1 MSGTLTWPCISSS
14 RRRRIMT
21 AIKRPRRMCALSK
34 KTRRAGSRCASLI
47 LLLRSPRRERMPM
60 AVLSSRPKH
69 KLIVLSLLTPFLAL
83 VCFPVAESK
92 TNAGQS
98 VQAEHGMVVSV
109 SAPASEVGVEILKKG
124 GNAVDAAVAT
134 AFALAVT
141 YPQAGNLG
149 GGGFMLVYP
158 GGKAEP
164 AVIDYRETAP
174 AAATRAMFA
183 KQDGLHGYKVIGVPG
198 TVRGLGLAHERF
210 GKLPWKDVVKPAL
223 LLAEH
228 GFPVSEHLAGSLNWI
243 VWDAREFLELRRVY
257 GKRDG
262 TEEWHVG
269 DRLVLKDLA
278 WTLRVLAEEGPDAL
292 YQGPIADKIVAEMK
306 SGGGLITKAD
316 LASYQAKL
324 RTPIHGTYRGYDI
337 YGPPPPSSGGI
348 CLVEML
354 NILENFELRKH
365 ERWSAET
372 LHLMIESMR
381 RAFCD
386 RARYLGDS
394 DFVSIPSHLTTKE
407 YARELA
413 RGIDLHKATRSEDLA
428 PDIALTGEG
437 DSTTHF

>member
-1 MSGTLTWPCISSS
+1 MLPLLAAL
-14 RRRRIMT
+14 RRRD
-21 AIKRPRRMCALSK
+21 SK
-34 KTRRAGSRCASLI
+34 PSPMVR
-47 LLLRSPRRERMPM
+47 LLQL
-60 AVLSSRPKH
+60 
-69 KLIVLSLLTPFLAL
+69 LAL
-83 VCFPVAESK
+83 TIPVISGLTA
-92 TNAGQS
+92 NA
-98 VQAEHGMVVSV
+98 VQAAEAGHGMVVSV
-109 SAPASEVGVEILKKG
+109 SAPASQVGIEILKKG

-365 ERWSAET
+365 ERFSPET
-372 LHLMIESMR
+372 LHLMIEAMR
-381 RAFCD
+381 RAYYD
-386 RARYLGDS
+386 RARHLGDA
-394 DFVSIPSHLTTKE
+394 DFVKIPAQLTSKE
-407 YARELA
+407 YARTLA
-413 RGIDLHKATRSEDLA
+413 QGIDLHK
-428 PDIALTGEG
+428 
-437 DSTTHF
+437 